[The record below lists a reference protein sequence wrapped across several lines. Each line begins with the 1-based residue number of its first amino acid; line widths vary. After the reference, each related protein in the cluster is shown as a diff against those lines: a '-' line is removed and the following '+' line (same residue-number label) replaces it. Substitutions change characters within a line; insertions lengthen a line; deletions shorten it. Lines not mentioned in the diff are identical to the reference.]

1 MGQII
6 RRPYRSLVDFSE
18 VYQFMIDNYSVDGK
32 RGLAVV
38 NKDTLRESIEFL
50 KKTFSL

>member
-1 MGQII
+1 MEQII

-32 RGLAVV
+32 RGSVAPFFKYAQVLH
-38 NKDTLRESIEFL
+38 
-50 KKTFSL
+50 